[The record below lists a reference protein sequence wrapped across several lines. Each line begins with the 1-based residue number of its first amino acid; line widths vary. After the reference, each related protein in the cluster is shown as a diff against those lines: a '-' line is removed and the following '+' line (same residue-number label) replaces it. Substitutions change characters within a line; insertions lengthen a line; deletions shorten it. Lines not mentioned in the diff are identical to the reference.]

1 MDEIWEKKVQLHVD
15 TFKKMHNLRMIKF
28 HNPFTINKS
37 NVTFHG
43 FLKSFP
49 NDLKF
54 LQWDGYPQRSLPQD
68 FCPENLVTLDMSYS
82 HLEQFWKG
90 DQVFHFKFYT
100 VCLFIF

>member
-1 MDEIWEKKVQLHVD
+1 MDEIKKVQLHVD

-28 HNPFTINKS
+28 NS
-37 NVTFHG
+37 NVTFNG
-43 FLKSFP
+43 FHKSFP

-68 FCPENLVTLDMSYS
+68 FCPEKLAILDMSHS
-82 HLEQFWKG
+82 NLEQLWEG
-90 DQVFHFKFYT
+90 DQVFHFKFYI

>member
-1 MDEIWEKKVQLHVD
+1 MDEIKKVQLHAD
-15 TFKKMHNLRMIKF
+15 TFKKMHNLRMINF
-28 HNPFTINKS
+28 CTMFLNNS

-54 LQWDGYPQRSLPQD
+54 LQWDCFPQRSLPQD

-82 HLEQFWKG
+82 DLEQLWEG
-90 DQVFHFKFYT
+90 DQVFHFKLYI